1 MGRSKFLAREK
12 ENPFDEDDA
21 EDSSSGVA
29 DRKTGKAAAT
39 DWANVSLESPH

>member
-12 ENPFDEDDA
+12 ENPFDEDDT
-21 EDSSSGVA
+21 ENGSSSAA
-29 DRKTGKAAAT
+29 DRKKGRAAAT